1 MCNIKSLSL
10 LVQKLWSRLRSRSR
24 GKEFWFQQEG
34 LARRNTHV
42 KYKSPISCG
51 SKVVAKVK
59 FFKSRSKVKVK
70 VTMSN
75 FLVQTES
82 SCHKEPTCVI

>member
-1 MCNIKSLSL
+1 MGQKS
-10 LVQKLWSRLRSRSR
+10 RSRSR

-59 FFKSRSKVKVK
+59 IFKSRSKVKVK
-70 VTMSN
+70 VTRSN
-75 FLVQTES
+75 YFLVQTER
-82 SCHKEPTCVI
+82 SCHKEPKCVI